1 MTALVIFCIESFFP
15 GTFVPLLPG
24 ARPGK
29 GYTDL
34 NYIIHA
40 SLFSVKYGRR
50 FFGFPRAR
58 GLQKGGG
65 LCYTGEEEN
74 GDKTGGT
81 TDMISE
87 RDVFSMMEGFGVP
100 RTAKVTIRASIKS
113 IGGIEGGADGLIDAL
128 KNYLSDGLLLV
139 PTHTWA
145 TVTPANPVY
154 DVRRTPPCIGTL
166 ADAAAFRRDGFRSLH
181 PTHSMTGFGR
191 EAESYLA
198 GEENAKTPTP
208 VGGALS
214 RLVEEDGYV
223 LLIGVGMEQNTFL
236 CAVDEMAEVPFP
248 GHLSRDPFDIQI
260 YDYAGR
266 RTLDRGYRAHDNA
279 GGSRGFPKFNRAFRE
294 TGATTP
300 GALGEAT
307 VILGSCPLMADVMGR
322 VLARADR
329 DPLLSNEEITE
340 DLYLD

>member
-100 RTAKVTIRASIKS
+100 RTAKVTVRASIKS
-113 IGGIEGGADGLIDAL
+113 IGGIEGGLPEHLGGVEGEFLQVGGELLRGGVGRVHPGEDVLEHAGGGAGGGHELAAAVHFGRFGVADGFV
-128 KNYLSDGLLLV
+128 LLLLRQ
-139 PTHTWA
+139 H
-145 TVTPANPVY
+145 
-154 DVRRTPPCIGTL
+154 L
-166 ADAAAFRRDGFRSLH
+166 DAALRGGRRDDRQPGKTFAEALDLSIHGGLV
-181 PTHSMTGFGR
+181 HSVIVF
-191 EAESYLA
+191 
-198 GEENAKTPTP
+198 
-208 VGGALS
+208 
-214 RLVEEDGYV
+214 YV
-223 LLIGVGMEQNTFL
+223 V
-236 CAVDEMAEVPFP
+236 
-248 GHLSRDPFDIQI
+248 
-260 YDYAGR
+260 Y
-266 RTLDRGYRAHDNA
+266 
-279 GGSRGFPKFNRAFRE
+279 
-294 TGATTP
+294 
-300 GALGEAT
+300 
-307 VILGSCPLMADVMGR
+307 
-322 VLARADR
+322 
-329 DPLLSNEEITE
+329 
-340 DLYLD
+340 